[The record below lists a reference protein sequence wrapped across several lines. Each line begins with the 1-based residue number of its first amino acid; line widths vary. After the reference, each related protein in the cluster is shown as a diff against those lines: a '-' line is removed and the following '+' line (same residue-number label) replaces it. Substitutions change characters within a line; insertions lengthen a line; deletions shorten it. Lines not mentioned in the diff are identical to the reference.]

1 MSEFVEMAIAGVDLS
16 PEWQTPATGTIRLVE
31 MLGDQRTLEIVM
43 ARADALL
50 IQEAIGDNPPP
61 RPRTHDLFVA
71 TIEELGGA
79 LIELSIVDRL
89 PGGVYPARLTVR
101 GADGENHQVDCR
113 PSDGLNLALRT
124 AACRLTALETLLGI
138 PAN

>member
-1 MSEFVEMAIAGVDLS
+1 MSEFVEMALASVELS
-16 PEWQTPATGTIRLVE
+16 PEWQAPATGTIRLVE

-43 ARADALL
+43 ARPDALL
-50 IQEAIGDNPPP
+50 IQEAIGDKPPP

-71 TIEELGGA
+71 TIEEIGGA
-79 LIELSIVDRL
+79 LIEVAIVDRL

-101 GADGENHQVDCR
+101 GPDGESRHVDCR
-113 PSDGLNLALRT
+113 PSDALNLALRT

-138 PAN
+138 PEN